1 MHGIDAIL
9 VIVFVL
15 LLPCL
20 IFLSAIFADITI
32 DAHYCG
38 ELKIKKTK
46 VKETIED
53 KYDRLTKETYDA

>member
-1 MHGIDAIL
+1 MHGIDTIL
-9 VIVFVL
+9 VTVSVL

-20 IFLSAIFADITI
+20 IFLSAFFADITI

-38 ELKIKKTK
+38 ELKNKKTK

-53 KYDRLTKETYDA
+53 KYDRLTKEAYNA